1 MSMTI
6 TATWADNPPHMVIT
20 VGDTPS
26 GTERMSVSRIVGSS
40 EAPVRGAENVI
51 IAGNQGLAVDWD
63 APLDANVTY
72 RAIAMK
78 SNGGHLENRVAS
90 FQTSTIDCDTC
101 WISNPLDPASALHV
115 DLMAGSDDEVSVE
128 QSVTLSTP
136 GWTTNLPSAVVGVRQ
151 LGGKRTLVIR
161 LSDLESAQRF
171 EDLLRRSVMVLVRA
185 PAIRHRTGLLYMTVA
200 EAVERRERDFTDN
213 PDHTETTWTIT
224 GDEVDPGVLP
234 VIVSP
239 WTYQNLADYARAQ
252 GVATYAGLPSLWT
265 TYLDAQRGIF

>member
-6 TATWADNPPHMVIT
+6 TATWADDPPHMVIT
-20 VGDTPS
+20 VSDTPS

-40 EAPVRGAENVI
+40 ETPVRGAENVI
-51 IAGNQGLAVDWD
+51 ISGNEGLVVDWD
-63 APLDANVTY
+63 APLGANVTY
-72 RAIAMK
+72 RAIAMN
-78 SNGGHLENRVAS
+78 SRGGHLENRVAS
-90 FQTSTIDCDTC
+90 FQTDTIDCDTC

-115 DLMAGSDDEVSVE
+115 DLMAGSDDEVSFE

-213 PDHTETTWTIT
+213 PGHTETTWTIT

-239 WTYQNLADYARAQ
+239 WTYQGLADYARAQ
-252 GVATYAGLPSLWT
+252 GVTTYAGLPSLWT
-265 TYLDAQRGIF
+265 AYLDAQRGIF

>member
-20 VGDTPS
+20 VGDIPS
-26 GTERMSVSRIVGSS
+26 GTAFISVSRIVGSS

-51 IAGNQGLAVDWD
+51 IAGKQGLVVDWD
-63 APLDANVTY
+63 APLGANVTY
-72 RAIAMK
+72 RAIALK

-90 FQTSTIDCDTC
+90 FQTGTIDCDTC
-101 WISNPLDPASALHV
+101 WISNPLDPTSALHV
-115 DLMAGSDDEVSVE
+115 DLMAGSDDEVSFD
-128 QSVTLSTP
+128 QSVSLSTP

-171 EDLLRRSVMVLVRA
+171 EDLLRRSITVLVRA
-185 PAIRHRTGLLYMTVA
+185 PAIRHRTGLLYMTIA

-213 PDHTETTWTIT
+213 PGHTETTWTIT

-234 VIVSP
+234 VIVPP
-239 WTYQNLADYARAQ
+239 WTYQNLSDYARAQ
-252 GVATYAGLPSLWT
+252 GVTTYAGLPSLWT
-265 TYLDAQRGIF
+265 TYLDAQRGTF

>member
-51 IAGNQGLAVDWD
+51 IAGSQGLAVDWD
-63 APLDANVTY
+63 APLGANVTY
-72 RAIAMK
+72 RAIAMN
-78 SNGGHLENRVAS
+78 SRGGHLENRVAS
-90 FQTSTIDCDTC
+90 FQTGTIDCDTC
-101 WISNPLDPASALHV
+101 WTSNPLDPASALHV

-239 WTYQNLADYARAQ
+239 WAYQNLADYARAQ
-252 GVATYAGLPSLWT
+252 GVTTYAGLPSLWT